1 MYMDLPVN
9 NYQKQKINKRTRED
23 RKAPRSNAKPKHK
36 IKMTQLNRTQKVRDG
51 GLKKI
56 GYDPKVV
63 EGFDGIIE

>member
-1 MYMDLPVN
+1 MKSN
-9 NYQKQKINKRTRED
+9 ERTRED